1 MSEAHGDLEAR
12 LRGLMSTAVDM
23 PFQPIDTDMVRHRV
37 LRRRR
42 AASVA
47 AITAVA
53 LIGGVGVALAA
64 QQNEPP
70 HGSAPSSR
78 SHSASDFRTTGM
90 PHYYIVRTTTS
101 KGQQTTVRA
110 TATGMAT
117 ARVRCPAATGGA
129 APWPVAPAAN
139 QTFFLVCQ
147 SSARQGSPATST
159 KARIYRFQITTAG
172 RVSSYVPVPGGALAD
187 LNVRAITA
195 TPDGSEIAMMVYPGS
210 VHNFAPTIPVD
221 VVVINTRTGARA
233 SWHAARP
240 LPGRSVYWPEQISLT
255 ADGERLAFLTKPQC
269 FRAKNGPR
277 CAAIGGQQVRLI
289 DHAAGGGQLNTAR
302 VLVRL
307 DSVLNLSA
315 ATVMAAVIS
324 PDGSTLTLAV
334 GGNLSGKQLPDSV
347 SIVQVP
353 ATGHGMHRLV
363 YRLAAGD
370 GYGYSYFSADP
381 SVRHFLLGA
390 ASQSQIVQG
399 RIAHGRLIHLKP
411 AAFTVDAAVW

>member
-1 MSEAHGDLEAR
+1 MSEPRGEVEAR
-12 LRGLMSTAVDM
+12 LRGLMTTSVDM

-47 AITAVA
+47 AITAIA
-53 LIGGVGVALAA
+53 LIGGVGVALAV
-64 QQNEPP
+64 QRNEPG
-70 HGSAPSSR
+70 HGTAPGSR
-78 SHSASDFRTTGM
+78 SHSASDFRTDGV

-101 KGQQTTVRA
+101 KGHQTTVRA
-110 TATGMAT
+110 TATGRAT
-117 ARVRCPAATGGA
+117 ARVRCPAGSAGA

-147 SSARQGSPATST
+147 SNAKPGPSATST
-159 KARIYRFQITTAG
+159 SARIYRFQITTAG

-195 TPDGSEIAMMVYPGS
+195 TPDGSEIAIIVYPGR
-210 VHNFAPTIPVD
+210 VRNFAPTIPVD
-221 VVVINTRTGARA
+221 VLVINTRTGARA
-233 SWHAARP
+233 TWHAARP
-240 LPGRSVYWPEQISLT
+240 LPGRTVYWPEQISLT
-255 ADGERLAFLTKPQC
+255 ADGQRLAFLTMPQC
-269 FRAKNGPR
+269 FSAKNGRR
-277 CAAIGGQQVRLI
+277 CAVIGGQQVRLI
-289 DHAAGGGQLNTAR
+289 DHPANGGDLDTAR

-307 DSVLNLSA
+307 YAVLNLSA

-334 GGNLSGKQLPDSV
+334 GGNLSGKALPDSV
-347 SIVQVP
+347 SIVQVS
-353 ATGHGMHRLV
+353 ATGQGRHRLM

-381 SVRHFLLGA
+381 SGRHFLLGA
-390 ASQSQIVQG
+390 GTQSRIVQG